1 MAPPPSHSQS
11 LLPNSTAL
19 VLERIQRD
27 EEGFILEV
35 RSQSNA
41 QCPECG
47 TRSRSFHSFYGR
59 HLQDL
64 PWQGLPVRLRV
75 KARRFRCRNSSC
87 SRKIFVER
95 LPDIARSHARQTD
108 RLREIIRCAG
118 YVAGGLPASRL
129 LERLA
134 IIISDDTV
142 LRLVKLRPSRNAGNM
157 VRCLGVDDWAWRK
170 GQQYGTIL
178 VDLERH
184 CVIDLLPER
193 SAESL
198 AEWLTN
204 NPSVSVIS
212 RDRCGLYAEGATAG
226 TPEAQQ
232 VADRFHLIVNL
243 SAAIERALEERS
255 RMLELPAPAAPHKT
269 DMATAETSAN
279 PTQQQKLQKQ
289 RRARRLERYQE
300 VVKLYNEG
308 HSQRAISQILQLQRK
323 TIRRWLRSGQFPERK
338 PPVRKPTNVQEFADY
353 LQQRWKEGCHNAT
366 RLFEE
371 IRKQGYRGQ
380 RGMVAHFVSGWRT
393 SNSSATAL
401 NRPRR
406 LTPRG
411 VAILTTRAPDQLSE
425 EQAALFDQLSSSCP
439 DLPWMRTLALEFR
452 AVMNSKDSNQ
462 LNDWIQTAKLSGIG
476 QIVRF
481 AFGLQKDMAAV
492 SAAVESPWSN
502 GQVEGQINRLKTIKR
517 QMYGRAALPLLKAR
531 ILPYQTLAGATQR
544 AP

>member
-11 LLPNSTAL
+11 VLPNSTAL

-27 EEGFILEV
+27 DEGFILEV

-41 QCPECG
+41 HCPECG

-64 PWQGLPVRLRV
+64 PYQGLPVRLRV
-75 KARRFRCRNSSC
+75 KARRFRCRNLSC

-95 LPDIARSHARQTD
+95 LPDIARSRARQTD

-118 YVAGGLPASRL
+118 FVAGGLPASRL
-129 LERLA
+129 LKRLA

-142 LRLVKLRPSRNAGNM
+142 LRLVKLRPSRNAGNT

-204 NPSVSVIS
+204 NPTVCVIS
-212 RDRCGLYAEGATAG
+212 RDRCGLYAEGATTG

-255 RMLELPAPAAPHKT
+255 RVLELPAPEAPRNT
-269 DMATAETSAN
+269 DIATAETSAQ
-279 PTQQQKLQKQ
+279 PTQQKK
-289 RRARRLERYQE
+289 RMCC
-300 VVKLYNEG
+300 N
-308 HSQRAISQILQLQRK
+308 
-323 TIRRWLRSGQFPERK
+323 F
-338 PPVRKPTNVQEFADY
+338 PVRV
-353 LQQRWKEGCHNAT
+353 LVG
-366 RLFEE
+366 
-371 IRKQGYRGQ
+371 
-380 RGMVAHFVSGWRT
+380 
-393 SNSSATAL
+393 
-401 NRPRR
+401 
-406 LTPRG
+406 
-411 VAILTTRAPDQLSE
+411 
-425 EQAALFDQLSSSCP
+425 
-439 DLPWMRTLALEFR
+439 
-452 AVMNSKDSNQ
+452 
-462 LNDWIQTAKLSGIG
+462 
-476 QIVRF
+476 
-481 AFGLQKDMAAV
+481 
-492 SAAVESPWSN
+492 
-502 GQVEGQINRLKTIKR
+502 
-517 QMYGRAALPLLKAR
+517 
-531 ILPYQTLAGATQR
+531 
-544 AP
+544 